1 MHAVFHLLNHLF
13 KKVLLNTFS
22 TYDVFGGYHGEKKKK
37 ECPSILIELSLLDY
51 RAMNENKNMKNRSS
65 EKRENAEGHDAE
77 SLNQKI
83 KLFQRDKGN
92 KNT

>member
-1 MHAVFHLLNHLF
+1 MCLGD
-13 KKVLLNTFS
+13 TM
-22 TYDVFGGYHGEKKKK
+22 GEKKK

-65 EKRENAEGHDAE
+65 EKRENAEVHDAE